1 MASKRGTKR
10 RFTSEEVAKLLQED
24 DSTDNDSDAD
34 IDDSAS
40 DSDFLDNTT
49 QEAQSTDASSD
60 SDTEGYAVD
69 GDDNSESET
78 ETSPASWVKCSDGV
92 TPKQLLFTAQNVGV
106 QLTDSNIPD
115 SILGFFQLY
124 FTEDLLR
131 EIVVETNQYAKEKL
145 SDRELLP
152 RSVWHKW
159 TDVTEEEL
167 KGYFG
172 VILRMAMHQCG
183 DIQQFFSSQWIDYM
197 PFYGDVFSRERFLL
211 IHWMLHVQPPTT
223 DDGAA
228 RVTRGSKVKNV
239 VVHMKQKCLEL
250 FHPYQNIV
258 IDESTISFK
267 GRTQYKMYNPQKPHK
282 WGLRV
287 FSLADSKTGYLCGFE
302 PYYGSAT
309 TNSLPRPDLQF
320 TARIVLHLCSEVTD
334 KVGGEGYHLF
344 TDRYYTGHIL
354 AVELLKKNIHTTGTV
369 MRNRQG
375 LPAEIK
381 RNLKLKKYEV
391 ASWSLQ
397 NKEVVVAW
405 QDKRTIYMLTT
416 YYSPATQMQQRRI
429 RKGEVEEFP
438 KPTAIV
444 EYTKHMGAVDRFDH
458 YCSSYAFTRKSLK
471 WWRKTF
477 FWLLEVAVVNS
488 YILYNETHPDEPVD
502 HIRYRKQLILQ
513 LVGEQRR
520 SRPSRRRGRPSTLD
534 KEERLDKRQHF
545 IAAFSGKKTKDCR
558 VCSDRKTAGSRHKT
572 IYYCET
578 CSRHPGLHP
587 GDCFKKYHSQTK
599 FR

>member
-69 GDDNSESET
+69 GD
-78 ETSPASWVKCSDGV
+78 
-92 TPKQLLFTAQNVGV
+92 
-106 QLTDSNIPD
+106 
-115 SILGFFQLY
+115 
-124 FTEDLLR
+124 
-131 EIVVETNQYAKEKL
+131 
-145 SDRELLP
+145 
-152 RSVWHKW
+152 
-159 TDVTEEEL
+159 
-167 KGYFG
+167 
-172 VILRMAMHQCG
+172 
-183 DIQQFFSSQWIDYM
+183 
-197 PFYGDVFSRERFLL
+197 
-211 IHWMLHVQPPTT
+211 
-223 DDGAA
+223 
-228 RVTRGSKVKNV
+228 
-239 VVHMKQKCLEL
+239 
-250 FHPYQNIV
+250 
-258 IDESTISFK
+258 
-267 GRTQYKMYNPQKPHK
+267 
-282 WGLRV
+282 
-287 FSLADSKTGYLCGFE
+287 
-302 PYYGSAT
+302 
-309 TNSLPRPDLQF
+309 
-320 TARIVLHLCSEVTD
+320 
-334 KVGGEGYHLF
+334 
-344 TDRYYTGHIL
+344 
-354 AVELLKKNIHTTGTV
+354 
-369 MRNRQG
+369 
-375 LPAEIK
+375 
-381 RNLKLKKYEV
+381 
-391 ASWSLQ
+391 
-397 NKEVVVAW
+397 
-405 QDKRTIYMLTT
+405 
-416 YYSPATQMQQRRI
+416 
-429 RKGEVEEFP
+429 
-438 KPTAIV
+438 
-444 EYTKHMGAVDRFDH
+444 